1 MAKVKA
7 TVNGAVSLV
16 NAIANKK
23 GATLGISLKVE
34 VVMETSKGK
43 GITIQSEN
51 KSLSSR
57 LINKTIEKIVSKKDL
72 EKNKIAITLNSEIP
86 TGYGLKS
93 SSAIS
98 SAIAL
103 ACAKIFKPKWTDKQ
117 ILLAGVDAKIFKPK
131 WTDKQILL
139 AGVDASIESKVSI
152 TGAYDDACSCYYGG
166 FNVTDNA
173 KRNRI
178 QFQKIPSNLTAVI
191 FIPKNRKRGKLKNLK
206 ILSPIFNNAWELA
219 KEKKYWQSMTI
230 NGLATAAILDSDPK
244 IIVSLMEKGALGASI
259 SGNGPSIAAIVK
271 KENIENIK
279 KIFESLE
286 GRIIISKINNKKAEV
301 HEL

>member
-7 TVNGAVSLV
+7 TVHGAVSIV
-16 NAIANKK
+16 SAIANKK

-34 VVMETSKGK
+34 ATIETSKGK

-72 EKNKIAITLNSEIP
+72 EKNKITITLNSKIP

-103 ACAKIFKPKWTDKQ
+103 ACAKIFKPELTDQQ
-117 ILLAGVDAKIFKPK
+117 ILLAGVE
-131 WTDKQILL
+131 
-139 AGVDASIESKVSI
+139 ASIESKVSI

-166 FNVTDNA
+166 FNVTDNR
-173 KRNRI
+173 KRDRI
-178 QFQKIPSNLTAVI
+178 HFEKIPSNLIAVI
-191 FIPKNRKRGKLKNLK
+191 FIPKNRKRGNVKKLK
-206 ILSPIFNNAWELA
+206 ILSSIFNNAWELA
-219 KEKKYWQSMTI
+219 KEKKYWESMTI
-230 NGLATAAILDSDPK
+230 NGLATSIILNSDPK
-244 IIVSLMEKGALGASI
+244 IIVDLIEKGALGASV

-271 KENIENIK
+271 KENELNVK
-279 KIFESLE
+279 KIFEALE
-286 GRIIISKINNKKAEV
+286 GNIIVSKVNNKKAEV
-301 HEL
+301 NEL

>member
-7 TVNGAVSLV
+7 TIHGAVSIV
-16 NAIANKK
+16 SAIANKK

-34 VVMETSKGK
+34 ATVETSEGK
-43 GITIQSEN
+43 GIIIQSEN

-57 LINKTIEKIVSKKDL
+57 LINKTVEKIVSKKDL
-72 EKNKIAITLNSEIP
+72 EKNKITITLTSEIP

-98 SAIAL
+98 SVVAL
-103 ACAKIFKPKWTDKQ
+103 ACAKIFKPKFTDQQ
-117 ILLAGVDAKIFKPK
+117 ILLSGVE
-131 WTDKQILL
+131 
-139 AGVDASIESKVSI
+139 ASIETKVSI

-173 KRNRI
+173 KRTRV
-178 QFQKIPSNLTAVI
+178 QFEKAPANLIAII
-191 FIPKNRKRGKLKNLK
+191 FIPKNRKRGNLKKLK
-206 ILSPIFNNAWELA
+206 ILSSIFSNAWELA
-219 KEKKYWQSMTI
+219 KERKYWESMTI
-230 NGLATAAILDSDPK
+230 NGLATSSILNSDSK
-244 IIVSLMEKGALGASI
+244 IIVDLIEKGSLGASV

-271 KENIENIK
+271 KENESNVK
-279 KIFESLE
+279 KIFSALE
-286 GRIIISKINNKKAEV
+286 GSIIVSKINNKKAEV

>member
-7 TVNGAVSLV
+7 TIHGAVSLV
-16 NAIANKK
+16 SAIANKK

-34 VVMETSKGK
+34 AIVETSEGK

-57 LINKTIEKIVSKKDL
+57 LINKTIEKIVSKRDL
-72 EKNKIAITLNSEIP
+72 EKNKITITLTSEIP

-98 SAIAL
+98 SVVAL
-103 ACAKIFKPKWTDKQ
+103 ACAKIFKPKLTDQ
-117 ILLAGVDAKIFKPK
+117 
-131 WTDKQILL
+131 QILL

-166 FNVTDNA
+166 FNVTENA

-178 QFQKIPSNLTAVI
+178 QFEKAPSNLIAVI
-191 FIPKNRKRGKLKNLK
+191 FIPKNRKRGNLKKLK

-219 KEKKYWQSMTI
+219 KEKKYWESMTI
-230 NGLATAAILDSDPK
+230 NGLATSSILNSDPK
-244 IIVSLMEKGALGASI
+244 IIIDLIEKGALAASI

-271 KENIENIK
+271 KENESNVK
-279 KIFESLE
+279 KIFGNLE
-286 GRIIISKINNKKAEV
+286 GSIIVSKINNKKAEV

>member
-7 TVNGAVSLV
+7 TVHGAVSIV
-16 NAIANKK
+16 SAIANKK

-34 VVMETSKGK
+34 ATIETSKGK

-72 EKNKIAITLNSEIP
+72 EKNKITITLNSKIP

-103 ACAKIFKPKWTDKQ
+103 ACAKIFKPKLTDKQ
-117 ILLAGVDAKIFKPK
+117 ILV
-131 WTDKQILL
+131 

-166 FNVTDNA
+166 FNVTDNG
-173 KRNRI
+173 KRKRI
-178 QFQKIPSNLTAVI
+178 HFERIPSNLIAVI
-191 FIPKNRKRGKLKNLK
+191 FIPKNRKRGNLKKLK
-206 ILSPIFNNAWELA
+206 ILSSIFNNAWELA
-219 KEKKYWQSMTI
+219 KEKKYWESMTI
-230 NGLATAAILDSDPK
+230 NGLATSAILNSDPK
-244 IIVSLMEKGALGASI
+244 IIVDLIEKGALAASV

-271 KENIENIK
+271 KDNLSNVK
-279 KIFESLE
+279 KVFEALE
-286 GRIIISKINNKKAEV
+286 GNIIVSKVNNKKAEV
-301 HEL
+301 NEL